1 MGMDPLD
8 RKESL
13 EVTIELNGPVNA
25 VKLKDFQ
32 AAINT
37 FLTTCAGIDNGVDPA
52 GTKLKVRV
60 HRTGTRRKLDA

>member
-8 RKESL
+8 NKESL

-25 VKLKDFQ
+25 GKLKEFQ

-37 FLTTCAGIDNGVDPA
+37 FLSTCAGIDNGVEA
-52 GTKLKVRV
+52 GKKLKVRV